1 MGIAA
6 LKEQL
11 KHLNGINTLTM
22 RYGDGGTQ
30 IFKIGENEVE
40 LSAMAT
46 SAEIE
51 ASLTNPFDFFKK
63 KLNQNP
69 PLQMSE
75 TTI

>member
-1 MGIAA
+1 MGIAN
-6 LKEQL
+6 LKDQL
-11 KHLNGINTLTM
+11 KHIQGINTLTM

-30 IFKIGENEVE
+30 IFKIGDNEVE

-51 ASLTNPFDFFKK
+51 AALTNPFDFSKK

-69 PLQMSE
+69 SLQMSE